1 MEGRKRPRTRLL
13 MAPGLLRTPVVLG
26 SRVYLHT
33 RRIVLRPVLTTY
45 TQLLWEENSAAR
57 SQACFEMFSPPPS
70 FTSFVTTISKGR
82 TAFYLFR
89 FSDFILNYVF
99 HKTQNSF
106 KDSKKGQTIF
116 IQLFLFF
123 LTMISK

>member
-57 SQACFEMFSPPPS
+57 SQACFEMFSPPLLLLHLLQQS
-70 FTSFVTTISKGR
+70 QKEELLFTCLDLVTLSLIMCFTRPK
-82 TAFYLFR
+82 TVLKTVKKDKLYLFNC
-89 FSDFILNYVF
+89 FY
-99 HKTQNSF
+99 
-106 KDSKKGQTIF
+106 
-116 IQLFLFF
+116 FF
-123 LTMISK
+123 